1 MSHVPG
7 RSPDDI
13 SQCLHELAGDLSIHW
28 TSANDGI
35 WRSLDHELWRLTR
48 NPTLVLNT
56 VSASALRVQC
66 QVPEFRVL
74 VQAMM
79 DGRQQA
85 HSGPSWLQGLPAAPA
100 LRSVAYF
107 SMEYMLSEAL
117 PIYSGG
123 LANVAGDQL
132 KAASELGV
140 PVTAVGILWQQGYFR
155 QEIDSEGRQHALYPV
170 NDAHEMAVEPL
181 LDANGNRIRLTMH
194 LRGLDI
200 WIRGWQAKVGRT
212 RLLLLDTNDP
222 ANPVPI
228 RLTTGQLYGGDS
240 EMRLRQ
246 ELVLGIGGW
255 RMLVA
260 AGVQPDICHLN
271 DGHAALAV
279 LERARSYM
287 QAHDVSF
294 EVALVATRPGNL
306 FTTHTPV
313 AAGFDQFPPALIARY
328 LGGYAEQELGL
339 PLSSLLALGR
349 QHPQAQDEP
358 FNLAYLA
365 VRCAGAVNAVSS
377 LHGQTSRYIFRGLFP
392 RWPTA
397 EVPVGHVTNGI
408 HLPMWMSW
416 RMRAALAPG
425 AQPMDCLGDGDIDVP
440 AAVAQVSDDW
450 LWELRNQ
457 ARTRLIVFAR
467 AHLARSWAAHGE
479 TPERIASAGHGLDPH
494 RLTVGFARR
503 FASYKRPN
511 LLLSDPERLLRLLND
526 PKRPLQLLLAG
537 KAHPADLEGQQM
549 LQRWAAFIRR
559 PETQGRV
566 VFLQDYDV
574 YLARHLVQGVDLWLN
589 TPRRPWEASGTSG
602 MKVLANGGLNLSQRD
617 GWWAEACE
625 GDVGWSIG
633 DGEEHDPSH
642 DPVDAEQLY
651 TLLEQEVVPAFYQ
664 RDAEGLP
671 QAWLRRMRHS
681 MSELVP
687 RFTAERAVRDYTERY
702 YLPGASAYLA
712 RATLDAGHAARL
724 AQVSE
729 QLHQHWPQIRFG
741 PVQVDP
747 GASGHQV
754 ELSLETGA
762 IAPEW
767 LQVQMYAD
775 GIDGQPARVLA
786 LEPVP
791 GGQAGAPTRYR
802 GTLPGD
808 RPAEH
813 YTARV
818 IPSDACGLA
827 VPLELPL
834 ITWQH

>member
-1 MSHVPG
+1 MAHVPG
-7 RSPDDI
+7 SNFDDI
-13 SQCLHELAGDLSIHW
+13 SLCLRELAGDLSIHW
-28 TSANDGI
+28 TGANDGI
-35 WRSLDHELWRLTR
+35 WRTLDQQLWRLTR

-56 VSASALRVQC
+56 ISASALRVQC
-66 QVPEFRVL
+66 EVPEFRAL

-79 DGRQQA
+79 AGRQRA
-85 HSGPSWLQGLPAAPA
+85 LAAPSWLQGLPAAPA

-107 SMEYMLSEAL
+107 SMEYMLGESL

-123 LANVAGDQL
+123 LGNVAGDQL

-155 QEIDSEGRQHALYPV
+155 QEIDGEGRQHALYPV

-181 LDANGNRIRLTMH
+181 LDANGNRVRLTMH

-200 WIRGWQAKVGRT
+200 WIRGWQARVGRT

-255 RMLVA
+255 RMLLA
-260 AGVQPDICHLN
+260 AGVEPDICHLN

-294 EVALVATRPGNL
+294 QVALAATRPGNL

-313 AAGFDQFPPALIARY
+313 AAGFDRFAPALIARY

-339 PLSSLLALGR
+339 SLPALLALGR
-349 QHPQAQDEP
+349 QHAEADAEP
-358 FNLAYLA
+358 FNMAYLA

-377 LHGQTSRYIFRGLFP
+377 LHGQTSRDIFQGLFP
-392 RWPTA
+392 RWPTP
-397 EVPVGHVTNGI
+397 EVPVGHVTNGV

-416 RMRAALAPG
+416 RMRAALSPG
-425 AQPMDCLGDGDIDVP
+425 AQAEDCIGDGAVDVP
-440 AAVAQVSDDW
+440 NAVAQASDGR
-450 LWELRNQ
+450 LWDLRNQ

-467 AHLARSWAAHGE
+467 AHQARSRAAHGD
-479 TPERIASAGHGLDPH
+479 TPERIASAGQGLDPH

-511 LLLSDPERLLRLLND
+511 LLLSDPERLLRLLNH
-526 PKRPLQLLLAG
+526 PKRPLQLLVAG

-549 LQRWAAFIRR
+549 LQRWHAFTRQAQ
-559 PETQGRV
+559 TQGRV
-566 VFLQDYDV
+566 VLLQDYEV
-574 YLARHLVQGVDLWLN
+574 RLARHLIQGVDLWLN

-625 GDVGWSIG
+625 GEVGWSIG
-633 DGEEHDPSH
+633 DGEEHDASH
-642 DPVDAEQLY
+642 DAIDAEQLY
-651 TLLEQEVVPAFYQ
+651 TVLEEEVVPAFYQ

-712 RATLDAGHAARL
+712 RTRLDPGRAGRL

-729 QLHQHWPQIRFG
+729 QLRQHWPQIRFG
-741 PVQVDP
+741 SVQVQP
-747 GASGHQV
+747 GASAHQV

-775 GIDGQPARVLA
+775 GIAGQPARVLA
-786 LEPVP
+786 LEAVP

-802 GTLPGD
+802 GSIPGD
-808 RPAEH
+808 RPVEH

-834 ITWQH
+834 IAWQR